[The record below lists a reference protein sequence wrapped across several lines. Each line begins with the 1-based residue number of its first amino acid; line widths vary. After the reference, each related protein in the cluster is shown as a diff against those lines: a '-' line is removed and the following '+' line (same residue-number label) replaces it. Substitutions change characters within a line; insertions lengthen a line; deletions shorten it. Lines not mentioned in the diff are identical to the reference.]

1 MDDAQGLV
9 PLLDMVVEPGAPDF
23 GNADLVAVRRWSKII
38 DFSRLEKV
46 ALQLALTG
54 TTRED
59 RRRARRFLDAF
70 GNGKSELFR

>member
-1 MDDAQGLV
+1 
-9 PLLDMVVEPGAPDF
+9 MVVEPDGAGGDRI
-23 GNADLVAVRRWSKII
+23 AVRRWSKIV
-38 DFSRLEKV
+38 DFSSLEKA

-54 TTRED
+54 IARDD